1 MYVMSNNK
9 VIKICLNMIVK
20 NESAII
26 QRLIDSVLPLIDSYC
41 ICDTGSTDK
50 TPELIENYFKLKG
63 IPGKVVYE
71 PFRDFGYNRT
81 KALEFCRDLP
91 DADYLLLIDAD
102 MVLKIPDNFDASL
115 FKQRVSCGDAHYILQ
130 GTDSFYYKNIR
141 LIKNRPNLS
150 YWGVTHEYINLPDD
164 TTYGFFNKE
173 DIFIWD
179 IGDGGAK
186 SDKYERDI
194 RLLTKGLEEK
204 PNNDRY
210 TFYLANSLRDAGKTD
225 EAIDTYKKRI
235 ALGGWMEE
243 PWYSNYSLGKIYKQR
258 NENDKAIYYWL
269 EAYAC
274 NPNRIENLY
283 EIVNYYRINGK
294 NELAYMF
301 FKLANE
307 KRNEIKNWDFLFLEK
322 DVYDFK
328 LDYEFSILGYYI
340 NPENRDLV
348 QHSMKL
354 LNYHTVEDNIY
365 NNILSNYKFYVPRM
379 EGNHE
384 PKYEILSNMGNELVC
399 VNDYTGSTPTLC
411 IHDGELIVNRRFIN
425 YKIDENG
432 NYTNGETINTI
443 NIIGSYSINENIL
456 IENYTQKLEY
466 TEKYDGY
473 YKGLE
478 DIRLFSYNNKILYNA
493 NRGVGGKMRV
503 EHGEI
508 CFDDKVVYTKNDSL
522 LGKENQ
528 ANIEKNWV
536 LFTDINNNLKCVYK
550 WHPLTF
556 GTIHNNDLRNME
568 EIQTPNSF
576 KHIRGS
582 TNGVTVGDEIWF
594 LCHVVSYE
602 ERRYYY
608 HIMIALDKLTM
619 QLRRHTPFFTFA
631 NNKVEYSLGFIK
643 RKEHF
648 IIGYS
653 EMDKTTRFISVHEK
667 SFLNMFKRLG
677 FNGDIDETENITIT
691 F

>member
-1 MYVMSNNK
+1 MSNNQ
-9 VIKICLNMIVK
+9 VVKICLNMIVK

-26 QRLIDSVLPLIDSYC
+26 HRLIDSVLPIIDSYC

-63 IPGKVVYE
+63 IPGKVVHE
-71 PFRDFGYNRT
+71 PFQDFGYNRT
-81 KALEFCRDLP
+81 KALEFCRDIP
-91 DADYLLLIDAD
+91 NADYLLLIDAD
-102 MVLKIPDNFDASL
+102 MVLKIPHNFDVSL
-115 FKQRVSCGDAHYILQ
+115 FKQRVSSGDAHYILQ

-164 TTYGFFNKE
+164 TVYGFFNKE

-210 TFYLANSLRDAGKTD
+210 TFYLANSLRDAGRTD
-225 EAIDTYKKRI
+225 EAIEAYKKRI

-243 PWYSNYSLGKIYKQR
+243 PWYSNYSLGKIYKGR
-258 NENDKAIYYWL
+258 NQIDKAVYYWL
-269 EAYAC
+269 EAYMC

-283 EIVNYYRINGK
+283 EIINYYRINGK

-301 FKLANE
+301 YKIASD
-307 KRNEIKNWDFLFLEK
+307 KRKEIKNWDFLFLEK

-340 NPENRDLV
+340 NPEKKDLV
-348 QHSMKL
+348 ECSMKL
-354 LNYHTVEDNIY
+354 LDYHTVEDNIY
-365 NNILSNYKFYVPRM
+365 NNIMSNYKFYVPQL
-379 EGNHE
+379 EGEHE
-384 PKYEILSNMGNELVC
+384 SKYEILSNMGNEMVC
-399 VNDYTGSTPTLC
+399 VKDYIGSTPSLC
-411 IHDGELIVNRRFIN
+411 MHNGELIVNKRFVN

-432 NYTNGETINTI
+432 NYNNQETINTI
-443 NIIGSYSINENIL
+443 NIIGSYSIKDNIL
-456 IENYTQKLEY
+456 IETDIQKLEY
-466 TEKYDGY
+466 NEIYDGR

-478 DIRLFSYNNKILYNA
+478 DVRLFSYKNEILYNA
-493 NRGVGGKMRV
+493 NRGVNDKMRV
-503 EHGEI
+503 EHGKILIE
-508 CFDDKVVYTKNDSL
+508 DKVICTKDDFL
-522 LGKENQ
+522 IDKENL
-528 ANIEKNWV
+528 AKIEKNWV
-536 LFTDINNNLKCVYK
+536 LFTDINNCLKCVYK
-550 WHPLTF
+550 WYPLTI
-556 GTIHNNDLRNME
+556 GSIENNVLKHIE
-568 EIQTPNSF
+568 EIKMPNSF

-582 TNGVTVGDEIWF
+582 TNGVSVGDEVWF

-602 ERRYYY
+602 DRRYYY
-608 HIMIALDKLTM
+608 HIMIALDKITM
-619 QLRRHTPFFTFA
+619 RLRRYTPFFTFA
-631 NNKVEYSLGFIK
+631 NNKVEYTLGFVK
-643 RKEHF
+643 HKDTF

-653 EMDKTTRFISVHEK
+653 EMDKTTRFISVDEK
-667 SFLNMFKRLG
+667 NILNMFKRLG
-677 FNGDIDETENITIT
+677 FNGDIKETENITIS

>member
-1 MYVMSNNK
+1 MSNNQ

-26 QRLIDSVLPLIDSYC
+26 QRLIDSVLPIIDSYC

-63 IPGKVVYE
+63 IPGKVVHE
-71 PFRDFGYNRT
+71 PFQDFGHNCT

-91 DADYLLLIDAD
+91 NADYLLLIDAD
-102 MVLKIPDNFDASL
+102 MVLKIPHNFDVSL
-115 FKQRVSCGDAHYILQ
+115 FKQRVSSGDAHYILQ

-164 TTYGFFNKE
+164 TVYGFFNKE

-210 TFYLANSLRDAGKTD
+210 TFYLANSLRDAGRTD
-225 EAIDTYKKRI
+225 EAIEAYKKRI

-243 PWYSNYSLGKIYKQR
+243 PWYSNYSLGKIYKGR
-258 NENDKAIYYWL
+258 NQIDKAVYYWL
-269 EAYAC
+269 EAYMC

-283 EIVNYYRINGK
+283 EIINYYRINGK

-301 FKLANE
+301 YKIASD
-307 KRNEIKNWDFLFLEK
+307 KRKEIKNWDFLFLEK

-328 LDYEFSILGYYI
+328 LDYEYSILGYYI
-340 NPENRDLV
+340 NPENKDLV
-348 QHSMKL
+348 QCSMKL
-354 LNYHTVEDNIY
+354 LDYHTVEDNIY
-365 NNILSNYKFYVPRM
+365 NNIISNYKFYVPQL
-379 EGNHE
+379 EGEHE
-384 PKYEILSNMGNELVC
+384 SKYEILSNMGNELNC
-399 VNDYTGSTPTLC
+399 VKDYIGSTPSLC
-411 IHDGELIVNRRFIN
+411 MLNGELIVNKRFVN

-432 NYTNGETINTI
+432 NYNNQETINTI
-443 NIIGSYSINENIL
+443 NIIGSYSIKENIL
-456 IENYTQKLEY
+456 IETGIQKLEY
-466 TEKYDGY
+466 NEIYDGR

-478 DIRLFSYNNKILYNA
+478 DVRLFSYKNEILYNA
-493 NRGVGGKMRV
+493 NRGVDDKMRV
-503 EHGEI
+503 EHGKIKIEDNDNI
-508 CFDDKVVYTKNDSL
+508 YTKDDFL
-522 LGKENQ
+522 IGKENI

-536 LFTDINNNLKCVYK
+536 LFSDINDSLKCVYK
-550 WHPLTF
+550 WYPLTI
-556 GTIHNNDLRNME
+556 GSIENNEMKHIK
-568 EIQTPNSF
+568 EIKMPNSF
-576 KHIRGS
+576 KNIRGS
-582 TNGVTVGDEIWF
+582 TNGVSVGDEVWF
-594 LCHVVSYE
+594 ICHMVSYE
-602 ERRYYY
+602 DRRYYY
-608 HIMIALDKLTM
+608 HIIVALDKLTM
-619 QLRRHTPFFTFA
+619 RLRRYTPFFTFA
-631 NNKVEYSLGFIK
+631 NNKVEYSLGFVK
-643 RKEHF
+643 HNEHF

-667 SFLNMFKRLG
+667 KVSDMFERLG
-677 FNGDIDETENITIT
+677 FNTVIENDENITIS

>member
-1 MYVMSNNK
+1 MSNNQ

-26 QRLIDSVLPLIDSYC
+26 QRLIDSVLPIIDSYC

-63 IPGKVVYE
+63 IPGKVVHE
-71 PFRDFGYNRT
+71 PFQDFGYNRT
-81 KALEFCRDLP
+81 KALEFCRDIP
-91 DADYLLLIDAD
+91 NADYLLLIDAD
-102 MVLKIPDNFDASL
+102 MVLKIPHNFDVSL
-115 FKQRVSCGDAHYILQ
+115 FKQRVSSGDAHYILQ

-164 TTYGFFNKE
+164 TKYGFFNKE

-210 TFYLANSLRDAGKTD
+210 TFYLANSLRDAGRTD
-225 EAIDTYKKRI
+225 EAIEAYKKRI

-243 PWYSNYSLGKIYKQR
+243 PWYSNYSLGKIYKGR
-258 NENDKAIYYWL
+258 NQIDKAVYYWL
-269 EAYAC
+269 EAYMC

-283 EIVNYYRINGK
+283 EIINYYRINGK

-301 FKLANE
+301 YKIASD
-307 KRNEIKNWDFLFLEK
+307 KRKEIKNWDFLFLEK

-340 NPENRDLV
+340 NPEKKDLV
-348 QHSMKL
+348 ECSMKL
-354 LNYHTVEDNIY
+354 LDYHTVEDNIY
-365 NNILSNYKFYVPRM
+365 NNIMSNYKFYVPQL
-379 EGNHE
+379 EGEHE
-384 PKYEILSNMGNELVC
+384 SKYEILSNMGNEMVC
-399 VNDYTGSTPTLC
+399 VKDYIGSTPSLC
-411 IHDGELIVNRRFIN
+411 MHNGELIVNKRFVN

-432 NYTNGETINTI
+432 NYNNQETINTI
-443 NIIGSYSINENIL
+443 NIIGSYSIKDNIL
-456 IENYTQKLEY
+456 IETDIQKLEY
-466 TEKYDGY
+466 NEIHDGR

-478 DIRLFSYNNKILYNA
+478 DVRLFSYKNEILYNA
-493 NRGVGGKMRV
+493 NRGVDDKMRV
-503 EHGEI
+503 EHGKILIE
-508 CFDDKVVYTKNDSL
+508 DKVIYTKDDFL
-522 LGKENQ
+522 IDKENL
-528 ANIEKNWV
+528 AKIEKNWV
-536 LFTDINNNLKCVYK
+536 LFTDINNCLKCVYK
-550 WHPLTF
+550 WYPLTI
-556 GTIHNNDLRNME
+556 GSIENNVLKHIE
-568 EIQTPNSF
+568 EIKMPNSF

-582 TNGVTVGDEIWF
+582 TNGVSVGDEVWF
-594 LCHVVSYE
+594 LCHIVSYE
-602 ERRYYY
+602 DRRYYY

-619 QLRRHTPFFTFA
+619 RLRRYTPFFTFA
-631 NNKVEYSLGFIK
+631 NNKVEYTLGFVK
-643 RKEHF
+643 HKDTF

-653 EMDKTTRFISVHEK
+653 EMDKTTCFISVHEK
-667 SFLNMFKRLG
+667 NILNMFQRLG
-677 FNGDIDETENITIT
+677 FNGDIKETENITIS